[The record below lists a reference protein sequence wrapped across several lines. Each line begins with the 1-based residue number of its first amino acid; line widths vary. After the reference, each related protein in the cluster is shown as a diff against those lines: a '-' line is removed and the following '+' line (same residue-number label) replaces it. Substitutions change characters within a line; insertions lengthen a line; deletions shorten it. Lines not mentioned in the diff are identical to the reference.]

1 MQPEMPR
8 TGIRFVAHTILL
20 LLTATI
26 AFAGERLYMKK
37 NETFCDSSG
46 VLCLHGSL
54 TYRVNSRIV
63 SLNARV
69 QKQTGPG
76 VIRITLAGTNR
87 QDMLR
92 RTEIMITIRGTHSE
106 IIDHQMVPGAPD
118 VYEWEISSFLFEAKS
133 D

>member
-1 MQPEMPR
+1 MQPDLPR
-8 TGIRFVAHTILL
+8 ASTRFVVRSTLL
-20 LLTATI
+20 LLAATSI
-26 AFAGERLYMKK
+26 FAGERLYMKK

-46 VLCLHGSL
+46 VLCLRGSL
-54 TYRVNSRIV
+54 TYQTNSRIV

-76 VIRITLAGTNR
+76 VIHITLAGTNR
-87 QDMLR
+87 HDMLR
-92 RTEIMITIRGTHSE
+92 RTEIIIIIRGTHSE

-133 D
+133 N

>member
-1 MQPEMPR
+1 MPR
-8 TGIRFVAHTILL
+8 TGIRFVVLSTLL
-20 LLTATI
+20 LLAATS

-37 NETFCDSSG
+37 NETFCDSNG
-46 VLCLHGSL
+46 VLCLRGSL

-76 VIRITLAGTNR
+76 VIHITLAGTNR
-87 QDMLR
+87 QGMLR
-92 RTEIMITIRGTHSE
+92 RTEIIITIRGTHSE

-118 VYEWEISSFLFEAKS
+118 VYEWAISSFLFEAKS
-133 D
+133 E